1 MKLADTQD
9 LGSCVVRRAGSSPV
23 IRIIYSFILVRIGV
37 FTMSDRY
44 IENNFIAYK
53 IYDIEHSD
61 IEIDSRQKG
70 FTIRDNLFLQL
81 SNDCMVWYI
90 FKTTEARR
98 YVKVVPAANFDENII
113 IKILRAQPWVC

>member
-1 MKLADTQD
+1 ML
-9 LGSCVVRRAGSSPV
+9 AGSNPV
-23 IRIIYSFILVRIGV
+23 IRIIYSFVLARIGV

-90 FKTTEARR
+90 FKTEARR
-98 YVKVVPAANFDENII
+98 CVKVVPAANFDETLFLMPLGICTHSAKAPFLYGQSGSI
-113 IKILRAQPWVC
+113 Q

>member
-1 MKLADTQD
+1 MKLVNMLELESSAKCLQ
-9 LGSCVVRRAGSSPV
+9 VRVLSSALLIV
-23 IRIIYSFILVRIGV
+23 LARIGE

-53 IYDIEHSD
+53 LYDIEHSD
-61 IEIDSRQKG
+61 IGIDGKQKG

-98 YVKVVPAANFDENII
+98 CVKVVPAASFDEDII
-113 IKILRAQPWVC
+113 IKILRSQPWVC

>member
-1 MKLADTQD
+1 MADTQD

-23 IRIIYSFILVRIGV
+23 ISIIYSFILVRIGV

-90 FKTTEARR
+90 FKTMEACR

-113 IKILRAQPWVC
+113 IKILRAQPWVR